1 MRWTYALAAVVAIIA
16 AITISVHCS
25 TTTLEFSRYNIEWNG
40 TSAFA
45 DQASASG
52 AVLIRDW
59 SVLEED
65 GDALLLII
73 APGGEYLPE
82 ELASLQQFLARGN
95 TVLVAAEDDAA
106 RPLLEGMG
114 AGMSVSAANLSSAD
128 VEYDHPRMVIGYVQR
143 DDPLTANTSTLL
155 FNEAGAISGGTPL
168 VSTSLLSWIDANGN
182 QRPDTGETIT
192 RYPALSRSEAGG
204 GIVYLLSDPSI
215 FINAMTGRTSVR
227 DNHQFIANI
236 LGSGTVYL
244 DESHSQI
251 GAADGPLLLM
261 NAVKNT
267 IVIKITALV
276 GIILIVACAYRRRW
290 W

>member
-1 MRWTYALAAVVAIIA
+1 VRWAYTLAAAVAVIA
-16 AITISVHCS
+16 AIAISVHCS

-45 DQASASG
+45 DQASTSG
-52 AVLIRDW
+52 AVFVSDW
-59 SVLEED
+59 SGLGGD
-65 GDALLLII
+65 GDAILLVI
-73 APGGEYLPE
+73 APSGDFLPGELS
-82 ELASLQQFLARGN
+82 SLRQFLARGN
-95 TVLVAAEDDAA
+95 AVLVAAEDDAA
-106 RPLLEGMG
+106 RPLLEGIG
-114 AGMSVSAANLSSAD
+114 AGMAVTAANLSSAD

-155 FNEAGAISGGTPL
+155 FNEAGEISGGTPL
-168 VSTSLLSWIDANGN
+168 VSTSLLSWVDTNGN

-204 GIVYLLSDPSI
+204 GIVYLLSDPSV
-215 FINAMTGRTSVR
+215 FINAMTDRASVR
-227 DNHQFIANI
+227 DNRQFIANI

-251 GAADGPLLLM
+251 GASDGPLLVM

-267 IVIKITALV
+267 MVIKITALV